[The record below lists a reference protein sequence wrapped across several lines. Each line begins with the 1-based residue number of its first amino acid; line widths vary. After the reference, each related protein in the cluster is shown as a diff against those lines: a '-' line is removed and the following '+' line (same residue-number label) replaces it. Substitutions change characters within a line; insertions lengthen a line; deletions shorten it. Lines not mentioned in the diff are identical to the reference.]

1 MKLIIGVIG
10 NGEERKWMVYICEE
24 SVQIISQGIT
34 NREKGRHI
42 FFFII
47 MYLLAPLKYHV
58 VFFCA
63 CLSNKQ
69 S

>member
-1 MKLIIGVIG
+1 
-10 NGEERKWMVYICEE
+10 MVYICEE

-34 NREKGRHI
+34 NREKGSHI

-58 VFFCA
+58 VFFCV